1 MINNL
6 IFSDRLLIFISA
18 FALIITMGFVAMMLM
33 DLNDLWSEILKF
45 QERISN
51 LEILTLKNMGKIG
64 CSIW

>member
-18 FALIITMGFVAMMLM
+18 LALIITMGFVVMIFQ

-45 QERISN
+45 QERINN

-64 CSIW
+64 CKI

>member
-18 FALIITMGFVAMMLM
+18 LALIITMGFVVMIFQ

-45 QERISN
+45 QERILN
-51 LEILTLKNMGKIG
+51 LETLILLHNNKVG
-64 CSIW
+64 CSV